1 MATIDQMPPVVNGN
15 HGPNSQHRGNP
26 EPQMSPPTQGAT
38 TGHNGPTPSNAGSQ
52 ASTVAEST
60 AGNEPPTDIPN
71 EEVTWAFIKRYY
83 LTLGRQ
89 PENLHVSH
97 DQARSLHFKC

>member
-1 MATIDQMPPVVNGN
+1 
-15 HGPNSQHRGNP
+15 
-26 EPQMSPPTQGAT
+26 MSPPTQGAT